1 VASRLRAEPAEPA
14 FVVGWRAADE
24 VEILTLAVDPAYRG
38 YYSDGEDALVYG
50 AALS

>member
-1 VASRLRAEPAEPA
+1 VASRLRAEPAD
-14 FVVGWRAADE
+14 AAC
-24 VEILTLAVDPAYRG
+24 G